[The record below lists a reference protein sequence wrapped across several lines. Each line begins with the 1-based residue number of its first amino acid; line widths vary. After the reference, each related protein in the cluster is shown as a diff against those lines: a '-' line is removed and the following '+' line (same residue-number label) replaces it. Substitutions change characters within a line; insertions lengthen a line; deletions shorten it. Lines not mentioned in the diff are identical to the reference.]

1 MNTILE
7 TSLGPVEYAAFGEGP
22 AILALHGAMGGYDQG
37 LLLAR
42 AAVGTPDFRFI
53 AISRPG
59 YLGTPLDAGRT
70 PEQQADLCAAVLD
83 ALGIP
88 QAAVMAVSGGGQCA
102 LQFAL
107 RHPQRCWG
115 LVMISACSAPLH
127 VPLPFRFHII
137 RMLAQFPPFVAAM
150 RRKAAADPDRTAS
163 RSIPDPALR
172 ARTLSDPDAGR
183 LLMELQLSTMDRMA
197 QRLPG
202 ALNDIRQSRL
212 PFAYPIEKIEAPAL
226 VVHGTADKLVPCSDS
241 EALASRLP
249 AAELLTVRDGEHVCL
264 FTHLQEV
271 RSRVARFLNR
281 HAARRMMPER

>member
-7 TSLGPVEYAAFGEGP
+7 TSRGLVEYAAFGKGP
-22 AILALHGAMGGYDQG
+22 AVLALHGAMGGYDQG

-42 AAVGTPDFRFI
+42 SAVGTPDFRFI

-59 YLGTPLDAGRT
+59 YLATPLALGQA

-83 ALGIP
+83 ALGVS
-88 QAAVMAVSGGGQCA
+88 QAAVIAVSGGGQCA

-127 VPLPFRFHII
+127 VSLPFRFHVI
-137 RMLAQFPPFVAAM
+137 RLVAQFPPIVAAM

-172 ARTLSDPDAGR
+172 ARTLSDPDAGP

-212 PFAYPIEKIEAPAL
+212 PFAYPIEQIEAPAF

-241 EALASRLP
+241 EALASQLP
-249 AAELLTVRDGEHVCL
+249 AAELLTIPDGEHVCL

-271 RSRVARFLNR
+271 RSSVTRFLTA
-281 HAARRMMPER
+281 HMPER